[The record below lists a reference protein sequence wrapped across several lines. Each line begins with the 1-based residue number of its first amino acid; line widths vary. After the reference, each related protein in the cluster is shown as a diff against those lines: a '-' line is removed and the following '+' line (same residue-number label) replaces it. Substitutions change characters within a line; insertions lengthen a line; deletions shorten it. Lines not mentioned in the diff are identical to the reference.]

1 MFKNLYGMSPV
12 QMIYFFFFFFL
23 VGGIN
28 SAVKE

>member
-12 QMIYFFFFFFL
+12 QIIYLFFFL